1 MHASEYNKA
10 AHHSGSR
17 GPHLLRADNNVCH
30 SEAQC
35 SASER
40 RGDPKMQSFSAP
52 KNRHDLVE
60 KLARD
65 TTSDL
70 TRYFERRVVLAHEA
84 QDLVGQTVLALCSN
98 PERIPTDPTKA
109 RMWCFG
115 IARNVLRTF
124 YTRSARR
131 RNLHDLLLHRAR
143 LSRSVA
149 EDAESSVL
157 ARGESATIA
166 TALARLSPEVRELTL
181 MVEVDGLSNRAAAL
195 LLDLDEKTARAK
207 RELGLEKLRQPCA
220 SGRRRRNANGRPN
233 RMTAVA
239 TSVSAHRRRA
249 QHGRTLCTPSEQAS
263 PGSVHTR
270 IEQRLRT
277 RASGSVVPGIV

>member
-1 MHASEYNKA
+1 
-10 AHHSGSR
+10 
-17 GPHLLRADNNVCH
+17 
-30 SEAQC
+30 
-35 SASER
+35 
-40 RGDPKMQSFSAP
+40 MQSFSAP

-131 RNLHDLLLHRAR
+131 RNLHDLLLH
-143 LSRSVA
+143 
-149 EDAESSVL
+149 
-157 ARGESATIA
+157 
-166 TALARLSPEVRELTL
+166 
-181 MVEVDGLSNRAAAL
+181 
-195 LLDLDEKTARAK
+195 
-207 RELGLEKLRQPCA
+207 
-220 SGRRRRNANGRPN
+220 
-233 RMTAVA
+233 
-239 TSVSAHRRRA
+239 
-249 QHGRTLCTPSEQAS
+249 
-263 PGSVHTR
+263 GS
-270 IEQRLRT
+270 
-277 RASGSVVPGIV
+277 